1 MFDRRSDAVHEEMS
15 GVTETMLSATGA
27 GDPAVGPGPLPEVL
41 SAHGGADPLQTVDTL
56 DAPDAP
62 DAPDASGTLDAL
74 ATLDALPVSEHVAVY
89 ESIHRSLQTALE
101 EPEHG

>member
-1 MFDRRSDAVHEEMS
+1 M
-15 GVTETMLSATGA
+15 TETMLSATGA

-41 SAHGGADPLQTVDTL
+41 SAHGGADPLQSVETL
-56 DAPDAP
+56 DADAL
-62 DAPDASGTLDAL
+62 ATLDTL

>member
-56 DAPDAP
+56 DVPDT
-62 DAPDASGTLDAL
+62 SGTLDAL